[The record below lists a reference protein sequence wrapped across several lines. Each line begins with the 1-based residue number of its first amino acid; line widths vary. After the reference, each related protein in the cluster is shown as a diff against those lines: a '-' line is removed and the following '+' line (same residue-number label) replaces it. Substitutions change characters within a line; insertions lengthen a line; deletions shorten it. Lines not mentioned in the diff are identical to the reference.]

1 MVSEPESLSTQVT
14 YLPVKSD
21 GLIDM
26 QQLKDA
32 IRPETA
38 LVSIMMVN
46 NEIGEHPAALV
57 TPRWLASGLPQPQ
70 RLMSYLC
77 H

>member
-1 MVSEPESLSTQVT
+1 MQVT

-21 GLIDM
+21 GLVD
-26 QQLKDA
+26 LDLLRDA

-46 NEIGEHPAALV
+46 NEIGELESTNGV
-57 TPRWLASGLPQPQ
+57 TLEWHSCA
-70 RLMSYLC
+70 C
-77 H
+77 V

>member
-1 MVSEPESLSTQVT
+1 VHLQVT

-21 GLIDM
+21 GLVD
-26 QQLKDA
+26 LDLLRDA

-46 NEIGEHPAALV
+46 NEIG
-57 TPRWLASGLPQPQ
+57 GLIGTI
-70 RLMSYLC
+70 SA
-77 H
+77 